1 MVHEHPLESD
11 RRAAMNAYGVVL
23 KPAKISLMLFLLS
36 IIIAFVI
43 VIGLD
48 KYRSEKEL
56 TLLKTQQ
63 KLSETREDIR
73 KLTFDL
79 DTINSLKAKYKRLSE
94 LGFIGEPDR
103 DGWVQ
108 RLESI
113 YRDTRLPPTLRYTLA
128 PPQPLNPQP
137 VSPDAPAAHQNN
149 VLHHDL
155 SLELSG
161 IHEGEMLDFME
172 KLGEDWRIPYR
183 IETCQIARGEAA
195 EPIAG
200 LQIKCTVQIYSL
212 PK

>member
-1 MVHEHPLESD
+1 
-11 RRAAMNAYGVVL
+11 MNAYAVVL
-23 KPAKISLMLFLLS
+23 KPAKISLILFFLS
-36 IIIAFVI
+36 VVVAFVI

-48 KYRSEKEL
+48 KYRGEKEL
-56 TLLKTQQ
+56 SILKTQQ
-63 KLSETREDIR
+63 KLSETRESIR
-73 KLTFDL
+73 KLSFDL
-79 DTINSLKAKYKRLSE
+79 DTINRLKAKYKRLSE

-137 VSPDAPAAHQNN
+137 VAQDLPTAHQNN

-155 SLELSG
+155 NLELSG

-172 KLGEDWRIPYR
+172 KLGEDWRTPYR
-183 IETCQIARGEAA
+183 IENCQIARGDAG

-200 LQIKCTVQIYSL
+200 LQIKCTVHIYSL
-212 PK
+212 PGK

>member
-1 MVHEHPLESD
+1 
-11 RRAAMNAYGVVL
+11 MNAYGVVL
-23 KPAKISLMLFLLS
+23 KPAKLSLILFFLS
-36 IIIAFVI
+36 VVLAFVI
-43 VIGLD
+43 VTGLD
-48 KYRSEKEL
+48 RYRSEKEL
-56 TLLKTQQ
+56 SIFKTQQ
-63 KLSETREDIR
+63 KLSETRGIIN

-79 DTINSLKAKYKRLSE
+79 DTINRLKTKYKRLE
-94 LGFIGEPDR
+94 DLGFIGDPDR

-113 YRDTRLPPTLRYTLA
+113 YRDTRLPPTMRYTLA

-137 VSPDAPAAHQNN
+137 VSPDAPSAHRNN

-155 SLELSG
+155 NIELSG

-172 KLGEDWRIPYR
+172 KLNGEWRTPYR

-200 LQIKCTVQIYSL
+200 LKIRCTVQLYSL
-212 PK
+212 PGK